1 MKASGPVQQNQ
12 ELTVCMAGATGWTG
26 QALARGVLDAPDL
39 SLRSA
44 VSRSAAG
51 SDPGE
56 ALGQEA
62 LGVPVYATVRE
73 ALDGVDVLIDYTSV
87 TAVRDNTL
95 AAIEAGVSVVI
106 GTSGLTASDFD
117 DIDAAAR
124 ERSVGVVAAG
134 NFSLT
139 AAICQA
145 AALLAAR
152 HLPQWEVIDY
162 ASATK
167 PDVPSGTARELAE
180 RLREVRPPEL
190 GHPVADLHGP
200 REARGANVGG
210 TQVHSVRL
218 PSFVVSTEV
227 VFGLPDE
234 RLTIRHD
241 AGGTPAPYVAGTL
254 IAVRRAPG
262 LVGLTR
268 GLDALLLSRD

>member
-1 MKASGPVQQNQ
+1 MIA
-12 ELTVCMAGATGWTG
+12 VCIAGATGWTG
-26 QALARGVLDAPDL
+26 RALVRGALDAPDL
-39 SLRSA
+39 ELRSA

-51 SDPGE
+51 RDLGE
-56 ALGQEA
+56 ALGGDA
-62 LGVPVYATVRE
+62 LGVPVHSSVAE
-73 ALDGVDVLIDYTSV
+73 ALDGVDVLIDYTAPD
-87 TAVRDNTL
+87 AVKPNTL
-95 AAIEAGVSVVI
+95 AAIGAGVAVVI
-106 GTSGLTASDFD
+106 GTSGLTAADYAE
-117 DIDAAAR
+117 IDAAAR
-124 ERSVGVVAAG
+124 ERSVGVVASG

-139 AAICQA
+139 AAMAQA

-162 ASATK
+162 ASAAK

-180 RLREVRPPEL
+180 LLGEIRAPAL
-190 GHPVADLHGP
+190 GHPIEELHGP
-200 REARGANVGG
+200 REARGATVAG

-241 AGGTPAPYVAGTL
+241 AGGTPEPYVAGTL
-254 IAVRRAPG
+254 IAARRAPE

-268 GLDALLLSRD
+268 GLDSLLLG

>member
-1 MKASGPVQQNQ
+1 MPVS
-12 ELTVCMAGATGWTG
+12 VCIAGATGWTG
-26 QALARGVLDAPDL
+26 RALVRGVLEAPDL
-39 SLRSA
+39 VLRSA

-51 SDPGE
+51 RDLGA
-56 ALGQEA
+56 ALGGDP
-62 LGVPVYATVRE
+62 LGVPVHATVAE
-73 ALDGVDVLIDYTSV
+73 AIAGVDVLVDYTSA
-87 TAVRDNTL
+87 TAVKGNAL
-95 AAIEAGVSVVI
+95 AAIEAGAAVVI
-106 GTSGLTASDFD
+106 GTSGLTAADFAD
-117 DIDAAAR
+117 LDAAAR
-124 ERSVGVVAAG
+124 RRSVGVVAAG

-139 AAICQA
+139 AAMCQA

-180 RLREVRPPEL
+180 RLGEVRSPAL
-190 GHPVADLHGP
+190 GHPIEALHGP
-200 REARGANVGG
+200 QEARGASVAG

-218 PSFVVSTEV
+218 PGFVVSTEV

-241 AGGTPAPYVAGTL
+241 AAGTPEPYVAGTL
-254 IAVRRAPG
+254 LAVRGAPG

-268 GLDALLLSRD
+268 GLDALLLDGTP

>member
-1 MKASGPVQQNQ
+1 MAK
-12 ELTVCMAGATGWTG
+12 TRVCIAGATGWTG
-26 QALARGVLDAPDL
+26 RALVAAVAAEPDL
-39 SLRSA
+39 SLVSA

-51 SDPGE
+51 RDLGE
-56 ALGQEA
+56 ALGRDP
-62 LGVPVYATVRE
+62 LGVQVYETVAE
-73 ALDGVDVLIDYTSV
+73 ALDGVDVLIDYTSA
-87 TAVRDNTL
+87 TAVKANTL
-95 AAIEAGVSVVI
+95 AAIEAGVAVVI
-106 GTSGLTASDFD
+106 GSSGLTAEDFD
-117 DIDAAAR
+117 EIDAAAR
-124 ERSVGVVAAG
+124 ERSVGVVASG

-139 AAICQA
+139 AAMCQA

-180 RLREVRPPEL
+180 RLGDVRRPEL
-190 GHPVADLHGP
+190 GFPIEDLDGP
-200 REARGANVGG
+200 SEARGATVGG
-210 TQVHSVRL
+210 AQVHSVRL

-241 AGGTPAPYVAGTL
+241 AGGTPEPYVQGTL
-254 IAVRRAPG
+254 LAVRKAPG

-268 GLDALLLSRD
+268 GLDALLLGPE

>member
-1 MKASGPVQQNQ
+1 MMPPMLN
-12 ELTVCMAGATGWTG
+12 VCMAGATGWTG
-26 QALARGVLDAPDL
+26 QALVRGVLDAPDL

-51 SDPGE
+51 SDLHG
-56 ALGQEA
+56 A
-62 LGVPVYATVRE
+62 PVFATVRE

-87 TAVRDNTL
+87 TAVKGNTL
-95 AAIEAGVSVVI
+95 AAIEAGVAVVV
-106 GTSGLTASDFD
+106 GTSGLTAADFE

-139 AAICQA
+139 AAMAQA

-162 ASATK
+162 ASAAK
-167 PDVPSGTARELAE
+167 PDVPTGTARELAE
-180 RLREVRPPEL
+180 RLGEVRRPQL
-190 GHPVADLHGP
+190 GHPIEDLHGP
-200 REARGANVGG
+200 QEARGANVGG

-218 PSFVVSTEV
+218 PSFVASTEV

-241 AGGTPAPYVAGTL
+241 AGGTPEPYVAGTL
-254 IAVRRAPG
+254 IAARMAPG
-262 LVGLTR
+262 RIGLTR
-268 GLDALLLSRD
+268 GLDTLLLAQD

>member
-1 MKASGPVQQNQ
+1 VADLQQH
-12 ELTVCMAGATGWTG
+12 LTVCIAGATGWTG
-26 QALARGVLDAPDL
+26 RALVRGVLEAPDL
-39 SLRSA
+39 ALGAA
-44 VSRSAAG
+44 VSRSAG
-51 SDPGE
+51 GRDLGE
-56 ALGQEA
+56 ALGGET
-62 LGVPVYATVRE
+62 LGVPVHASVAE
-73 ALDGVDVLIDYTSV
+73 ALDGVDVLVDFTSA
-87 TAVRDNTL
+87 TAVKPNAL
-95 AAIEAGVSVVI
+95 AAIDAGVAVVI
-106 GTSGLTASDFD
+106 GTSGLTADDFREL
-117 DIDAAAR
+117 DAAAR
-124 ERSVGVVAAG
+124 EHSVGVVASG

-139 AAICQA
+139 AAMCQA

-180 RLREVRPPEL
+180 RLGAVRRPAI
-190 GHPVADLHGP
+190 GRPVDELHGP
-200 REARGANVGG
+200 REARGADVDG

-241 AGGTPAPYVAGTL
+241 AGATPEPYVAGTL
-254 IAVRRAPG
+254 IAVRKAPA

-268 GLDALLLSRD
+268 GLDTLLLDPE